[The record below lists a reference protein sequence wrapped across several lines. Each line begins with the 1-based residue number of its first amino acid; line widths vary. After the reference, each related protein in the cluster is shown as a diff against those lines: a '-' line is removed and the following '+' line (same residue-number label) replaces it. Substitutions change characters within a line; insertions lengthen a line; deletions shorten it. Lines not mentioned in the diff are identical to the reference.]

1 MKNVCRKLK
10 RFLAMLLITVTLVN
24 TAVMSYST
32 AVNATSGVVT
42 MGILDALYA
51 MFGVSI
57 GVGGQQAFFSQA
69 DLDYIITGARN
80 GNVVQMG
87 DYGEVDFSDSAN
99 VQRWLD
105 TCAAVDGFLIGAT
118 TNNFAFGEDA
128 AKQIRSNMLA
138 IDMAAYKNTGTCA
151 STALYDYITNFR
163 VDTGDG
169 LLDMQDACG
178 LFSGDN
184 ENDNNNNI
192 DWTKYAAISA
202 LLSAALISKA
212 TDLKD
217 YFSSLVKPDTSEF
230 TEYDEAFEEGG
241 FCGWEMVDGQY
252 HITGNV
258 KVIASDTQFEIHC
271 YDLNCDFPIYGYIKD
286 NIVYFYKYV
295 NNEFSAYNLS
305 FTYKRTYDGGKTF
318 TDWKNGGGS
327 STFAHEGSKS
337 FNFPVFASYNDMKS
351 YVESGDESLI
361 LNANDAYRRFKS
373 NVHTAPDALKS
384 ALSKYFG
391 KNPTADDFVSTANTA
406 VSALDDN
413 DGTTAALPAVA
424 DVLGEGITDGETDGT
439 GDTTGTKD
447 YTGVLGKIYN
457 MLSKILDAILAIPTA
472 IMELPDT
479 IWSFFQDPLAA
490 IKAAIDAIVAV
501 LDPILEGVLA
511 IPIAIMELPDL
522 VWECFQDPITAIK
535 SAVSS
540 IPDALKAILDA
551 ILAIPEVIMA
561 LPELVWDCFADALT
575 GVNTMPGILEGILE
589 GILVITNPVIGI
601 WELVKSIPGLLEE
614 VRDNIKALAE
624 DSGGS
629 GGSGE
634 ETDDSNTRYGFIN
647 GIFAIIYIL
656 IELLFIF
663 LHLFEFIVNIFKI
676 PADPGYITGD
686 FALGF
691 NYIKTIELTG
701 MGVSVYD
708 FLMVLIHILVVFSV
722 VKLLKEY
729 ISGLQM

>member
-1 MKNVCRKLK
+1 MKNVYRKLK
-10 RFLAMLLITVTLVN
+10 RFLAMFLITVTFVN
-24 TAVMSYST
+24 TAVLSYST
-32 AVNATSGVVT
+32 AVNAVEGVITV
-42 MGILDALYA
+42 GVLDALYA

-80 GNVVQMG
+80 GSVVQMG

-169 LLDMQDACG
+169 LLDLQDACG

-202 LLSAALISKA
+202 LISAALISKA

-217 YFSSLVKPDTSEF
+217 YLSSLVKPDVSEF
-230 TEYDEAFEEGG
+230 VEYDAAFEDVCFDGTYQTNANGEYVYKISSDYSFIVGSKNYPVVFDCTYPKKIAGIIEEGSVLLGNQIYFTSADGSVSLPLDGANGYKFSFCYENG
-241 FCGWEMVDGQY
+241 FV
-252 HITGNV
+252 GN
-258 KVIASDTQFEIHC
+258 I
-271 YDLNCDFPIYGYIKD
+271 PIYSSQEAAFAALQAD
-286 NIVYFYKYV
+286 D
-295 NNEFSAYNLS
+295 FSGAENL
-305 FTYKRTYDGGKTF
+305 
-318 TDWKNGGGS
+318 
-327 STFAHEGSKS
+327 
-337 FNFPVFASYNDMKS
+337 
-351 YVESGDESLI
+351 
-361 LNANDAYRRFKS
+361 NDAYRRFKS
-373 NVHTAPDALKS
+373 NVGTAPDALKS

-424 DVLGEGITDGETDGT
+424 DVLGEGITDSDTDGT

-479 IWSFFQDPLAA
+479 IWSFFQNPLAA
-490 IKAAIDAIVAV
+490 IKAAIDAIVSV

-561 LPELVWDCFADALT
+561 LPELVWDCFSDALSR
-575 GVNTMPGILEGILE
+575 VDTMPDILDGILEGIL
-589 GILVITNPVIGI
+589 ILVNPVLGI
-601 WELVKSIPGLLEE
+601 YEVVKAIPAVLEDILEGVIALDPPDPVDPEPSTPHVGLL
-614 VRDNIKALAE
+614 DGLLML
-624 DSGGS
+624 
-629 GGSGE
+629 
-634 ETDDSNTRYGFIN
+634 
-647 GIFAIIYIL
+647 IYIL
-656 IELLFIF
+656 FMLLRIF
-663 LHLFEFIVNIFKI
+663 LHLLEFIINIFKI
-676 PADPGYITGD
+676 PADPGFITGD
-686 FALGF
+686 FRTGF
-691 NYIKTIELTG
+691 DYIKSVELTG

-708 FLMVLIHILVVFSV
+708 FMMSLVHIMLIFGIVKVLRRRIEKI
-722 VKLLKEY
+722 
-729 ISGLQM
+729 QM

>member
-87 DYGEVDFSDSAN
+87 DYGDVDFSDSAN

-105 TCAAVDGFLIGAT
+105 SCAAVDGFLIGSAT
-118 TNNFAFGEDA
+118 GNLAFGEDV

-138 IDMAAYKNTGTCA
+138 IDMASYKNTGTCA

-169 LLDMQDACG
+169 LLDMQDACN

-202 LLSAALISKA
+202 LISAALISKA

-217 YFSSLVKPDTSEF
+217 YFSSLVKPDVSEF
-230 TEYDEAFEEGG
+230 TEYDTAFENTG
-241 FCGWEMVDGQY
+241 FVPGQVLAAY
-252 HITGNV
+252 SNAGDTDYKSGYYVVGSADINGSCTIITYGDCSN
-258 KVIASDTQFEIHC
+258 IFAFAYYNSDR
-271 YDLNCDFPIYGYIKD
+271 
-286 NIVYFYKYV
+286 VYF
-295 NNEFSAYNLS
+295 AYTSNS
-305 FTYKRTYDGGKTF
+305 FK
-318 TDWKNGGGS
+318 
-327 STFAHEGSKS
+327 
-337 FNFPVFASYNDMKS
+337 SYNSLSVIGRKINSNGS
-351 YVESGDESLI
+351 YVGAFSGNSVSSDNFIGTCLPLFSSFDDAKNYYETGDTSGI
-361 LNANDAYRRFKS
+361 LNLNDAYKNFKT
-373 NVHTAPDALKS
+373 NVGTASS
-384 ALSKYFG
+384 ALNAPLGRFLHR
-391 KNPTADDFVSTANTA
+391 NPTADDFISKVNSAVDVCTDKGGTAD
-406 VSALDDN
+406 VI
-413 DGTTAALPAVA
+413 PAVA
-424 DVLGEGITDGETDGT
+424 DVLSDGT
-439 GDTTGTKD
+439 ADTDTDVDPDIPAETKD

-479 IWSFFQDPLAA
+479 IWSFFQNPLAA
-490 IKAAIDAIVAV
+490 IKAAIDAIVSV

-511 IPIAIMELPDL
+511 IPVAIMELPDL
-522 VWECFQDPITAIK
+522 VWECFQDPITSIK
-535 SAVSS
+535 SVVSS

-561 LPELVWDCFADALT
+561 LPELVRDCFDDALSR
-575 GVNTMPGILEGILE
+575 VDTMPDILDGILDGILILVNPVLGIYEVVKAIPAVLEDILEG
-589 GILVITNPVIGI
+589 VIALDPPDPVDP
-601 WELVKSIPGLLEE
+601 EPSTPHVGLL
-614 VRDNIKALAE
+614 DGLLML
-624 DSGGS
+624 
-629 GGSGE
+629 
-634 ETDDSNTRYGFIN
+634 
-647 GIFAIIYIL
+647 IYIL
-656 IELLFIF
+656 FMLLKIF
-663 LHLFEFIVNIFKI
+663 LHLLEFIINIFKI
-676 PADPGYITGD
+676 PADPGFITGD
-686 FALGF
+686 FRTGF
-691 NYIKTIELTG
+691 DYIKSVELTG

-708 FLMVLIHILVVFSV
+708 FMMSLVHIMLIFGIVKVLRRRIEKI
-722 VKLLKEY
+722 
-729 ISGLQM
+729 QM

>member
-1 MKNVCRKLK
+1 MKNVYRKLK
-10 RFLAMLLITVTLVN
+10 RFLAMFLITVTFVN
-24 TAVMSYST
+24 TAVLSYST
-32 AVNATSGVVT
+32 AVNAAEGVITV
-42 MGILDALYA
+42 GVLDALYA

-80 GNVVQMG
+80 GSVVQMG

-169 LLDMQDACG
+169 LLDLQDACG

-230 TEYDEAFEEGG
+230 TEYDAAFEDICFDGTYQVNANGEYVYYASGEFTIHRYIYNCVTSSYKIVGVKSEGNDQVFFWRLDNDG
-241 FCGWEMVDGQY
+241 LSSVLLEATNMIVISTGVD
-252 HITGNV
+252 
-258 KVIASDTQFEIHC
+258 K
-271 YDLNCDFPIYGYIKD
+271 
-286 NIVYFYKYV
+286 
-295 NNEFSAYNLS
+295 
-305 FTYKRTYDGGKTF
+305 
-318 TDWKNGGGS
+318 
-327 STFAHEGSKS
+327 GSKS
-337 FNFPVFASYNDMKS
+337 LNYVGSINLSCNFPVYYSQDAALAALQSDDF
-351 YVESGDESLI
+351 SGAENL
-361 LNANDAYRRFKS
+361 NDAYRRFKS

-424 DVLGEGITDGETDGT
+424 DVLGEGITDSDTDGT

-457 MLSKILDAILAIPTA
+457 MLSKILDAILAIPIA

-490 IKAAIDAIVAV
+490 IKAAIDAIVSV

-522 VWECFQDPITAIK
+522 VWECFQDPITSIK
-535 SAVSS
+535 SVVSS

-561 LPELVWDCFADALT
+561 LPELVWDCFADALSR
-575 GVNTMPGILEGILE
+575 VDTMPDILDGILDGILILVNPVLGIYDVVKAIPAVLEDILEG
-589 GILVITNPVIGI
+589 VIALNPPDPVDP
-601 WELVKSIPGLLEE
+601 EPSTPHVGLL
-614 VRDNIKALAE
+614 DGLLML
-624 DSGGS
+624 
-629 GGSGE
+629 
-634 ETDDSNTRYGFIN
+634 
-647 GIFAIIYIL
+647 IYIL
-656 IELLFIF
+656 FMLLKIF
-663 LHLFEFIVNIFKI
+663 LHLLEFIINIFKI
-676 PADPGYITGD
+676 PADPGFITGD
-686 FALGF
+686 FRTGF
-691 NYIKTIELTG
+691 DYIKSVELTG

-708 FLMVLIHILVVFSV
+708 FMMSLVHIMLIFGIVKVLRRRIEKI
-722 VKLLKEY
+722 
-729 ISGLQM
+729 QM

>member
-24 TAVMSYST
+24 TAVMSYSN

-105 TCAAVDGFLIGAT
+105 SCAAVDGFLIGSAT
-118 TNNFAFGEDA
+118 GNLAFGEDI

-169 LLDMQDACG
+169 LLDLQDACG

-217 YFSSLVKPDTSEF
+217 YFSSLVKPDASEF
-230 TEYDEAFEEGG
+230 AEYDAAFEDMCFDGTFETNTDGLYVFRCAGHMEGYTHM
-241 FCGWEMVDGQY
+241 W
-252 HITGNV
+252 
-258 KVIASDTQFEIHC
+258 
-271 YDLNCDFPIYGYIKD
+271 
-286 NIVYFYKYV
+286 
-295 NNEFSAYNLS
+295 
-305 FTYKRTYDGGKTF
+305 TF
-318 TDWKNGGGS
+318 
-327 STFAHEGSKS
+327 EGSLSYKIVGYYSAENVS
-337 FNFPVFASYNDMKS
+337 FLSLNGHVNLPMTDVPGNISKYCPKYDFVSNFPVYSSYDAAWAALKADDF
-351 YVESGDESLI
+351 SGAENL
-361 LNANDAYRRFKS
+361 NDAYHRFKS
-373 NVHTAPDALKS
+373 NVGTAPDALKS

-406 VSALDDN
+406 VSALDAK
-413 DGTTAALPAVA
+413 DGTADALPAVA
-424 DVLGEGITDGETDGT
+424 DVLSDGT
-439 GDTTGTKD
+439 ADTDTDVDPDIPAETKD

-479 IWSFFQDPLAA
+479 IWSFFQDPLVA
-490 IKAAIDAIVAV
+490 IKAAIDAIVSV

-511 IPIAIMELPDL
+511 IPVAIMELPDL

-535 SAVSS
+535 TVVSS

-561 LPELVWDCFADALT
+561 LPELVWDCFSDALSR
-575 GVNTMPGILEGILE
+575 VDTMPDILDGILDGVLALVNPVLGIYEVVKAIPAVLEDILEG
-589 GILVITNPVIGI
+589 VIALNPPDPVDPEPGTPH
-601 WELVKSIPGLLEE
+601 VGLL
-614 VRDNIKALAE
+614 DGLLML
-624 DSGGS
+624 
-629 GGSGE
+629 
-634 ETDDSNTRYGFIN
+634 
-647 GIFAIIYIL
+647 IYIL
-656 IELLFIF
+656 FMLLKIF
-663 LHLFEFIVNIFKI
+663 LHLLEFIINIFKI
-676 PADPGYITGD
+676 PADPGFITGD
-686 FALGF
+686 FRTGF
-691 NYIKTIELTG
+691 DYIKSVELTG

-708 FLMVLIHILVVFSV
+708 FMMSLVHIMLIFGIVKVLRRRIEKI
-722 VKLLKEY
+722 
-729 ISGLQM
+729 QM

>member
-1 MKNVCRKLK
+1 M
-10 RFLAMLLITVTLVN
+10 FLITVTFVN
-24 TAVMSYST
+24 TAVLSYST
-32 AVNATSGVVT
+32 AVNAVEGVITV
-42 MGILDALYA
+42 GVLDALYA

-80 GNVVQMG
+80 GSVVQMG

-169 LLDMQDACG
+169 LLDLQDACG

-202 LLSAALISKA
+202 LISAALISKA

-217 YFSSLVKPDTSEF
+217 YLSSLVKPDVSEF
-230 TEYDEAFEEGG
+230 VEYDAAFEDVCFDGTYQTNANGEYVYKISSDYSFIVGSKNYPVVFDCTYPKKIAGIIEEGSVLLGNQIYFTSADGSVSLPLDGANGYKFSFCYENG
-241 FCGWEMVDGQY
+241 FV
-252 HITGNV
+252 GN
-258 KVIASDTQFEIHC
+258 I
-271 YDLNCDFPIYGYIKD
+271 PIYSSQEAAFAALQAD
-286 NIVYFYKYV
+286 D
-295 NNEFSAYNLS
+295 FSGAENL
-305 FTYKRTYDGGKTF
+305 
-318 TDWKNGGGS
+318 
-327 STFAHEGSKS
+327 
-337 FNFPVFASYNDMKS
+337 
-351 YVESGDESLI
+351 
-361 LNANDAYRRFKS
+361 NDAYRRFKS
-373 NVHTAPDALKS
+373 NVGTAPDALKS

-424 DVLGEGITDGETDGT
+424 DVLGEGITDSDTDGT

-479 IWSFFQDPLAA
+479 IWSFFQNPLAA
-490 IKAAIDAIVAV
+490 IKAAIDAIVSV

-561 LPELVWDCFADALT
+561 LPELVWDCFSDALSR
-575 GVNTMPGILEGILE
+575 VDTMPDILDGILEGIL
-589 GILVITNPVIGI
+589 ILVNPVLGI
-601 WELVKSIPGLLEE
+601 YEVVKAIPAVLEDILEGVIALDPPDPVDPEPSTPHVGLL
-614 VRDNIKALAE
+614 DGLLML
-624 DSGGS
+624 
-629 GGSGE
+629 
-634 ETDDSNTRYGFIN
+634 
-647 GIFAIIYIL
+647 IYIL
-656 IELLFIF
+656 FMLLRIF
-663 LHLFEFIVNIFKI
+663 LHLLEFIINIFKI
-676 PADPGYITGD
+676 PADPGFITGD
-686 FALGF
+686 FRTGF
-691 NYIKTIELTG
+691 DYIKSVELTG

-708 FLMVLIHILVVFSV
+708 FMMSLVHIMLIFGIVKVLRRRIEKI
-722 VKLLKEY
+722 
-729 ISGLQM
+729 QM

>member
-1 MKNVCRKLK
+1 MKNVYRKLK
-10 RFLAMLLITVTLVN
+10 RFLAMFLITVTFVN
-24 TAVMSYST
+24 TAVLSYST
-32 AVNATSGVVT
+32 AVNAAEGVITV
-42 MGILDALYA
+42 GVLDALYA

-57 GVGGQQAFFSQA
+57 GVGGQQSFFSQA

-80 GNVVQMG
+80 GSVVQMG

-105 TCAAVDGFLIGAT
+105 SCAAVDGFLIGSASG
-118 TNNFAFGEDA
+118 NLAFGEDV

-169 LLDMQDACG
+169 LLDLQDACG

-184 ENDNNNNI
+184 DNDDNHNI

-202 LLSAALISKA
+202 LISAALISKA

-217 YFSSLVKPDTSEF
+217 YFSSLAKPDASDF
-230 TEYDEAFEEGG
+230 TEYDAAFQDICFDGTYQTNAAGRYVYNLCGDYNGYRYYFEGSTSFYKIVG
-241 FCGWEMVDGQY
+241 VTGIIDGQ
-252 HITGNV
+252 ITFKILQNNALSTTDLRYTNRINLKTG
-258 KVIASDTQFEIHC
+258 AS
-271 YDLNCDFPIYGYIKD
+271 YDPKS
-286 NIVYFYKYV
+286 VSYV
-295 NNEFSAYNLS
+295 GTENFS
-305 FTYKRTYDGGKTF
+305 G
-318 TDWKNGGGS
+318 
-327 STFAHEGSKS
+327 
-337 FNFPVFASYNDMKS
+337 NFPVYSSEETALEALQNDDF
-351 YVESGDESLI
+351 SGAENL
-361 LNANDAYRRFKS
+361 NDAYRRFKS

-391 KNPTADDFVSTANTA
+391 KNPTADDFVSTSSSA
-406 VSALDDN
+406 VSALDAN
-413 DGTTAALPAVA
+413 DGTTDALPAVA
-424 DVLGEGITDGETDGT
+424 DVLGEGITDSDTDGT

-479 IWSFFQDPLAA
+479 IWSFFQNPLAA

-561 LPELVWDCFADALT
+561 LPELVWDCFSDALSR
-575 GVNTMPGILEGILE
+575 VDTMPDILDGILE

-629 GGSGE
+629 GGPGE